1 LKDGLLHDLQE
12 KFRDV
17 KDQGYD
23 DETAYGMTVG
33 SIGDISEIME
43 SISAK
48 TKELRRTAQRWIS

>member
-23 DETAYGMTVG
+23 DETAYRMTVG